1 MEQATFL
8 STEYPNG
15 TNGPGVSTQ
24 VFPFVTDPG
33 LAVVIQD
40 VRGCGPVYSAA
51 VGCTSPGRGLFDFP
65 NTSAT
70 DGYDTLEWITKQPW
84 SNGKVAMNGKSA
96 LAIDSYEVITIN
108 PHPALKAVS
117 LQFGEMTGHSQWFP
131 GGAYRLAM
139 AEIYLGTL
147 ANSKRSA
154 RAAEIIGALRAN
166 EAWGPEWSNMDANA
180 LGPDGLTGWERARKA
195 AVAGIHVAGWCV
207 YVSFS
212 YNAFIVPFSI
222 CTALTCP
229 SPWASAPPVS
239 SRVPLLNVPLNQFRH
254 PRSLLR
260 GYRYDV
266 FSNAHLDAFF
276 QLNDTAKGATA
287 PQWLWVVPGGHC
299 TASAIGW
306 PRFALIPPEL
316 QGAILRSGNS
326 AGNPRNICSL
336 TGWSVLCQ
344 YPRRKVHDCHRCPR
358 LDRYPQR
365 TADRH

>member
-1 MEQATFL
+1 MLIAGLRACCVRLCQAVIPPIPKPAAGGNPLLPEDSPLPAQTLEVKMRDGIGLHTLVFFPCELVGLPKKGNVTRQYCNTTRYPEHKVGTVLFRTPYNVRTDALFCSPLPSLSGAFAGDESFVCEPDCAVEQATFL

-65 NTSAT
+65 NTSAA
-70 DGYDTLEWITKQPW
+70 DGYDTLEWIAKQPW

-96 LAIDSYEVITIN
+96 LAIDSYEVITLN

-166 EAWGPEWSNMDANA
+166 EAWGPQWSNMDANSI
-180 LGPDGLTGWERARKA
+180 GPDGMSGWERGRKA
-195 AVAGIHVAGWCV
+195 AVAGIHVAGWYSRNSCYSLLQPAV
-207 YVSFS
+207 RPVSF
-212 YNAFIVPFSI
+212 
-222 CTALTCP
+222 
-229 SPWASAPPVS
+229 
-239 SRVPLLNVPLNQFRH
+239 
-254 PRSLLR
+254 
-260 GYRYDV
+260 
-266 FSNAHLDAFF
+266 
-276 QLNDTAKGATA
+276 
-287 PQWLWVVPGGHC
+287 
-299 TASAIGW
+299 
-306 PRFALIPPEL
+306 
-316 QGAILRSGNS
+316 
-326 AGNPRNICSL
+326 
-336 TGWSVLCQ
+336 
-344 YPRRKVHDCHRCPR
+344 
-358 LDRYPQR
+358 
-365 TADRH
+365 